1 VNRLNLIRKGKV
13 MEVELI
19 ERFLAKKIEAR
30 LFKGKAILIFGPR
43 QVGKSTLTESLLKQ
57 LSQPFFYLTGDEL
70 DTRNEL
76 STSNSVRL
84 NLLFGDHKLVFI
96 DEAQRIPGIG
106 LILKICVDQL
116 KDVQVIATGS
126 SSFDLANASNE
137 PLTGRKF
144 EFFLYPL
151 SFIEMVQYHGLLK
164 EKRLLEH
171 RLIFG
176 YYPEVVTHQGEE
188 RERLKLLAGSYL
200 YKDLLMLEQIKKPL
214 ILEKLLKAL
223 ALQLGNEVNYLEL
236 GQLVGADKNTVE
248 KYIDLLEKT
257 FVIFKVPAFNRNVR
271 TELKKA
277 KKIYFFDCGIR
288 NAILGNFNPISNR
301 TDVGA
306 LWENYFLIERIK
318 YQANRGIATS
328 FYFWRT
334 TAQQEIDFIEEAEG
348 KLCAFECKW
357 SNTARVRFPSTFTD
371 SYPNVELKV
380 INPSTIESELGFG

>member
-1 VNRLNLIRKGKV
+1 

-223 ALQLGNEVNYLEL
+223 ALQLGSEVNYLEL

-248 KYIDLLEKT
+248 KYLDLLEKA
-257 FVIFKVPAFNRNVR
+257 FVIFRVPAFNRNVR
-271 TELKKA
+271 TELKKG
-277 KKIYFFDCGIR
+277 KKVYFFDCGIR
-288 NAILGNFNPISNR
+288 NAILGNFNPLANR
-301 TDVGA
+301 MDVGG
-306 LWENYFLIERIK
+306 LWENYFLIERMK
-318 YQANRGIATS
+318 YQANRGVAAN

-334 TAQQEIDFIEEAEG
+334 TTQQEIDFIEEEVG
-348 KLCAFECKW
+348 KLSAFECKW
-357 SNTARVRFPSTFTD
+357 SNKASVRFPSTFTKA
-371 SYPNVELKV
+371 YPNVVLKV
-380 INPSTIESELGFG
+380 INPGTIEAELGFGEQSE

>member
-1 VNRLNLIRKGKV
+1 
-13 MEVELI
+13 MEVGLI
-19 ERFLAKKIEAR
+19 ERFLAKKIETS
-30 LFKGKAILIFGPR
+30 LFKGKVLLIFGPR
-43 QVGKSTLTESLLKQ
+43 QVGKSTLAENLLKK
-57 LSQPFFYLTGDEL
+57 LGQPFFYLNGDEL
-70 DTRNEL
+70 DTRIEL

-84 NLLFGDHKLVFI
+84 KLLFGEHKLVFI
-96 DEAQRIPGIG
+96 DEAQRVPGIG

-126 SSFDLANASNE
+126 SSFDLANALNE

-151 SFIEMVQYHGLLK
+151 SFFEMVQHRGLLQ

-176 YYPEVVTHQGEE
+176 YYPEIVTHPGEE
-188 RERLKLLAGSYL
+188 AERLKLLAGSYL

-223 ALQLGNEVNYLEL
+223 ALQLGSEVNYLEL
-236 GQLVGADKNTVE
+236 GQLVGVDKNTIE
-248 KYIDLLEKT
+248 KYIDLLEKA
-257 FVIFKVPAFNRNVR
+257 FVIFRVSAFNRNVR
-271 TELKKA
+271 TELKKG

-288 NAILGNFNPISNR
+288 NAILGNFNPLANR

-306 LWENYFLIERIK
+306 LWENYFLIERMK
-318 YQANRGIATS
+318 YQANRGVAAN

-334 TAQQEIDFIEEAEG
+334 TTQQEIDFIEEVDG
-348 KLCAFECKW
+348 NLCAFECKW
-357 SNTARVRFPSTFTD
+357 STKASVRFPSTFKNA
-371 SYPNVELKV
+371 YPNVELKV
-380 INPSTIESELGFG
+380 INPVTIEAELGFGEHQG

>member
-1 VNRLNLIRKGKV
+1 
-13 MEVELI
+13 MEVDLI
-19 ERFLAKKIEAR
+19 ERFLAKKIEAS
-30 LFKGKAILIFGPR
+30 LFKGKALLIFGPR
-43 QVGKSTLTESLLKQ
+43 QVGKSTLTENLLKQ

-70 DTRNEL
+70 DTRIEL

-84 NLLFGDHKLVFI
+84 KLLFGDHKLVFI

-106 LILKICVDQL
+106 LLLKICVDQF
-116 KDVQVIATGS
+116 KDVQVIAIGS
-126 SSFDLANASNE
+126 SSFDLANSSNE

-151 SFIEMVQYHGLLK
+151 SFFEMVQHHGLLK

-176 YYPEVVTHQGEE
+176 YYPEIVTHLGEE
-188 RERLKLLAGSYL
+188 AERLKLLAGSYL

-223 ALQLGNEVNYLEL
+223 ALQLGSEVNYLEL

-248 KYIDLLEKT
+248 KYIDLLEKAF
-257 FVIFKVPAFNRNVR
+257 FVIFKVSAFNRNVR
-271 TELKKA
+271 TELKKG

-288 NAILGNFNPISNR
+288 NAILGNFNPLANR
-301 TDVGA
+301 TDVGG
-306 LWENYFLIERIK
+306 LWENYFLIERMK
-318 YQANRGIATS
+318 YQANRGVAAS

-334 TAQQEIDFIEEAEG
+334 TTQQKIDFMEEAEG
-348 KLCAFECKW
+348 RLSAFECNW
-357 SNTARVRFPSTFTD
+357 SNKASVRFSSTFTNA
-371 SYPNVELKV
+371 YPNVELKV
-380 INPSTIESELGFG
+380 INPATIEAELGVGVV